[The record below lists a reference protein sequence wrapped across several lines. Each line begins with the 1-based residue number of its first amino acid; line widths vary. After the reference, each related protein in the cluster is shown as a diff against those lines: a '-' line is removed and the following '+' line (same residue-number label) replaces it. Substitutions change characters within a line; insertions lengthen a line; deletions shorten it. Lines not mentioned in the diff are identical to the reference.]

1 MASKNDLLSFYR
13 FVEATNSEH
22 HPLDE
27 ETLQM
32 AADAFLEMTSIT
44 GGITNQLLDSKAG
57 ILKVDESI
65 ETTVEIFEKSIREE
79 AGEYAYIV
87 YAPGENGTIF
97 VNIGM
102 RGGVKLFEVLVN
114 YAISQNEMQQTQMLI
129 GKLSSIL
136 INAQIEIDRQHRL
149 SSQRN

>member
-27 ETLQM
+27 GRLQE

-44 GGITNQLLDSKAG
+44 AGITSQLLDSKAA

-65 ETTVEIFEKSIREE
+65 ETTVALFEQAIRQE

-87 YAPGENGTIF
+87 HAPGENGTVF

-102 RGGVKLFEVLVN
+102 RGGVKLYECLVN

-129 GKLSSIL
+129 GKLSSVL
-136 INAQIEIDRQHRL
+136 VNAQIEIDRQHRL
-149 SSQRN
+149 STQRN